1 MNEESAKKQE
11 TDNAF
16 WTDERAK
23 FEIRPRVYANTAT
36 EKNAV
41 TLEVAGDYFSAF
53 TNMSYEA
60 ARDLAQWILNVTDQ
74 HSSKEKA

>member
-11 TDNAF
+11 KVNEF

-23 FEIRPRVYANTAT
+23 FELRPYLYGDTVTNKNT
-36 EKNAV
+36 V
-41 TLEVAGDYFSAF
+41 TLEVSGDYFSAY

-74 HSSKEKA
+74 NSSKEKA